1 MGEDQQSE
9 EVTRPLIELTLYII
23 YWEVWLSGNDTP
35 QFEVMFKFILSRILS
50 LESNL
55 LYSWH

>member
-35 QFEVMFKFILSRILS
+35 QFEVMSKFI
-50 LESNL
+50 
-55 LYSWH
+55 